1 MSPHKQQ
8 GVAVERYYDRLLET
22 AESEGRNIDPAE
34 RRLPIAVAVMT
45 QCVKPFL
52 MPSLTAPCLRD
63 GRLMS

>member
-34 RRLPIAVAVMT
+34 R
-45 QCVKPFL
+45 C
-52 MPSLTAPCLRD
+52 
-63 GRLMS
+63 